1 MAGHSKWHNIQKR
14 KGAVDT
20 KRAKEFATIAKLIRI
35 AVKEGGSDN
44 PDFNPRL
51 RLMMDKARAANMPN
65 DKIKKAILR
74 GSGKSESGAQV
85 QEVLYEGYGP
95 EGVAILVQA
104 VTDNPTRTSAE
115 MKFIFSRNGGAL
127 AGPNAAQF
135 MFTKTEDGMGF
146 EPAMPMQVSADA
158 QAQLEAMVEAFETHD
173 DVESV
178 FHTAQ
183 LPEEEQG
190 E

>member
-14 KGAVDT
+14 KGAVDS
-20 KRAKEFATIAKLIRI
+20 KKAREFAAISKLIRI
-35 AVKEGGSDN
+35 SVKEGGSDN

-65 DKIKKAILR
+65 DKIKKAIIR

-85 QEVLYEGYGP
+85 HEVLYEGYGP
-95 EGVAILVQA
+95 EGVAMLVQA
-104 VTDNPTRTSAE
+104 VTDNPARTSAE
-115 MKFIFSRNGGAL
+115 MKFIFSRNGGAM

-135 MFTKTEDGMGF
+135 MFSKTADGTGF
-146 EPAMPMQVSADA
+146 EPLMPNQVSADA
-158 QAQLEAMVEAFETHD
+158 QAQIIALIDAFEEHE

-183 LPEEEQG
+183 LPEVE
-190 E
+190 

>member
-14 KGAVDT
+14 KGAVDA
-20 KRAKEFATIAKLIRI
+20 KRSKEFAAISKLIRI
-35 AVKEGGSDN
+35 AVKEGGNEN

-51 RLMMDKARAANMPN
+51 RLLMDKARAANMPN
-65 DKIKKAILR
+65 DKIKKAIER
-74 GSGKSESGAQV
+74 GSGKSASGAQV

-95 EGVAILVQA
+95 EGVAVLVQA
-104 VTDNPTRTSAE
+104 VTDNPVRTSADI
-115 MKFIFSRNGGAL
+115 KFIFSRNGGSL

-135 MFTKTEDGMGF
+135 MFAKTEDGTGF
-146 EPAMPMQVSADA
+146 EPSMPMQVSKEA
-158 QAQLEAMVEAFETHD
+158 QNQVISMIDAFEGHD
-173 DVESV
+173 DVEAV
-178 FHTAQ
+178 FHSAQ